1 MSFTQSQLDC
11 DFLDK
16 HGLFDSRFA
25 ELPAR
30 AQSMAK
36 AMVHSHIDKLR
47 SNCRMRR
54 ISQLGSRS
62 DLILRICR
70 DHIKNSKCGV
80 GGGQEDSND
89 DKVFGGRS
97 SNEM

>member
-1 MSFTQSQLDC
+1 MLTMETLQPLLAEVPANPPVRTSDTALMLDALHC
-11 DFLDK
+11 MM
-16 HGLFDSRFA
+16 
-25 ELPAR
+25 
-30 AQSMAK
+30 Q
-36 AMVHSHIDKLR
+36 
-47 SNCRMRR
+47 R